1 MFGNVALTAGTG
13 ALALGFWSNKNGQA
27 IFNAGTGSLTING
40 TTYTNITDLQL
51 TDVLN
56 LVQADARTGL
66 NGVQWDPAS
75 YAAFRSWLLSA
86 TAKDMAYMLS
96 AQLVTTELDVFN
108 NYVKAGAYIDV
119 AAVSGVSLSILT
131 TGVTINGTTY
141 ALAVDSAGFASIQ
154 SIMDAANAVLGAGST
169 ADNTV
174 SGSAERASV
183 RNRFTIAETVPD
195 TRRSA
200 LTLGAL
206 LLSASAPCCRRPAR
220 CVCAFRA
227 Q

>member
-1 MFGNVALTAGTG
+1 MRSPGPPASPCNCPTAPTRSFRNFGNVALAGSKG

-40 TTYTNITDLQL
+40 TTYANITDLQL

-56 LVQADARTGL
+56 LVQADAKTGL
-66 NGVQWDPAS
+66 NGVQWDPVS
-75 YAAFRSWLLSA
+75 YAAFRSWLLGA

-119 AAVSGVSLSILT
+119 AAVSPSILT
-131 TGVTINGTTY
+131 AGVTINGTTY
-141 ALAVDSAGFASIQ
+141 ALAVDSAGIASVQ

-169 ADNTV
+169 ADNTAG
-174 SGSAERASV
+174 GSALRDYE
-183 RNRFTIAETVPD
+183 N
-195 TRRSA
+195 A
-200 LTLGAL
+200 LQTLLNAINNNQVL
-206 LLSASAPCCRRPAR
+206 A
-220 CVCAFRA
+220 VV
-227 Q
+227 